1 LYQLVHNLST
11 DFPQLNLKTVR
22 ADGFAR
28 GDPMLTAVDY
38 SRYSSDRQH
47 ESSIEAQ
54 QAAID
59 QWAAAHHVL
68 IIERY
73 ADRALSG
80 KTDNRPEFQRLLS
93 DLRHRK
99 VDLVLVHKTDR
110 FARNRYDAAI
120 YSRVIKQRGAR
131 LVCVAQDFGD
141 GPEAV
146 ILEALMQGMAEYYSL
161 NLATEV
167 IKGRKIAISKGK
179 HAGGTYPFG
188 YAPDGQG
195 GYKIVELEAYYIQRL
210 YQAVID
216 GYPPFTH
223 ITKEMRELGI
233 RGRRGRF
240 LAAGNVAAMLK
251 LPIYAGIY
259 EARAGDATS
268 RIENH
273 HPAIVSKEIHE
284 EAVRIMEARK
294 NVGRKPRIAYLC
306 TGLIRCGMCGAPAYG
321 HTSRKQGKEYPTYI
335 CSKHCGLRSIRTSE
349 LDQAAREYVA
359 SLLRPE
365 VREQLTKALTAYL
378 DGQRAEARR
387 RVPAAKKEISRL
399 QSQIDSIMENM
410 STGVLPASVLERMG
424 RQISDLESQID
435 VLQTMITE
443 PPQLPPS
450 MINQYFENAALLD
463 EDTDPDLARQTLER
477 FISVIHIHPHALE
490 FVSTFDAWLLK
501 NFPTLHPGD
510 PARLSTPPEGAD
522 NPKGVENPSE
532 QKKPADDND
541 PDDPDDPDDPPS
553 GPRPKN
559 ASRTSKKRTP
569 PRASVFQ
576 KTHDPASG
584 SNKFL
589 ENAPTSQGMQMSEFR
604 ILFQPTFIKRTN
616 HQPHTGIVAVHVFD
630 RFGDLAQDP

>member
-1 LYQLVHNLST
+1 
-11 DFPQLNLKTVR
+11 
-22 ADGFAR
+22 
-28 GDPMLTAVDY
+28 MLTAVDY
-38 SRYSSDRQH
+38 SRYSSDRQN

-73 ADRALSG
+73 TDRALSG

-131 LVCVAQDFGD
+131 LVAVAQDFGD

-167 IKGRKIAISKGK
+167 IKGRKVAISKGK

-188 YAPDGQG
+188 YGPDGQG
-195 GYKIVELEAYYIQRL
+195 GYQIIEIEAYFIRKL

-216 GYPPFTH
+216 GTPYTR
-223 ITKEMRELGI
+223 IIEEMREAGVK
-233 RGRRGRF
+233 GRRGSY
-240 LAAGNVAAMLK
+240 LLPGNISAMLK

-259 EARAGDATS
+259 DAKAGDATS
-268 RIENH
+268 YMENN
-273 HPAIVSKEIHE
+273 HPAIVSKETYE

-294 NVGRKPRIAYLC
+294 NVGRKPRTAYLC
-306 TGLIRCGMCGAPAYG
+306 TGLVRCGMCGAPIYG
-321 HTSRKQGKEYPTYI
+321 HTARKSGKEYRSYI
-335 CSKHCGLRSIRTSE
+335 CGKSCGLRSVREDE
-349 LDQAAREYVA
+349 LDQAARDYVA

-365 VREQLTKALTAYL
+365 VREQLVAALTAYME
-378 DGQRAEARR
+378 GQRAEARR
-387 RVPAAKKEISRL
+387 RVPSTKREIAKL
-399 QSQIDSIMENM
+399 QSQIDTIMENM
-410 STGVLPASVLERMG
+410 SSGVLPASVLERMG
-424 RQISDLESQID
+424 RQITDLESQIE

-450 MINQYFENAALLD
+450 MVNQYFENVAQLD
-463 EDTDPDLARQTLER
+463 ESTDLDLARQTLGR
-477 FISVIHIHPHALE
+477 FIASIVIHPHAIE
-490 FVSTFDAWLLK
+490 ITSTFDTWLRRH
-501 NFPTLHPGD
+501 FPSLHPGD
-510 PARLSTPPEGAD
+510 PARLSSIPGGGD

-532 QKKPADDND
+532 PEKPADD
-541 PDDPDDPDDPPS
+541 DDPDDPDDPPS

-559 ASRTSKKRTP
+559 AGRANKKRTP
-569 PRASVFQ
+569 PKQCVFP
-576 KTHDPASG
+576 KTHDPAKGNMKFGEEQEPEFQKAHVPPSKSMHFREFNVLFYPTIIRRSG
-584 SNKFL
+584 Q
-589 ENAPTSQGMQMSEFR
+589 AP
-604 ILFQPTFIKRTN
+604 I
-616 HQPHTGIVAVHVFD
+616 TGIVAAEMFAV
-630 RFGDLAQDP
+630 FGDVAQED

>member
-1 LYQLVHNLST
+1 
-11 DFPQLNLKTVR
+11 
-22 ADGFAR
+22 
-28 GDPMLTAVDY
+28 MLTAVDY
-38 SRYSSDRQH
+38 SRYSSDRQN

-59 QWAAAHHVL
+59 QWAAAHHVI

-73 ADRALSG
+73 VDRALSG

-131 LVCVAQDFGD
+131 LVCVAQDFGE

-167 IKGRKIAISKGK
+167 IKGRKVAISKGK

-195 GYKIVELEAYYIQRL
+195 GYQIVEIEAYYVQKL
-210 YQAVID
+210 YQAVLD
-216 GYPPFTH
+216 GTPPYTH
-223 ITKEMRELGI
+223 IIAEMHELGI
-233 RGRRGRF
+233 KGRRGRY
-240 LAAGNVAAMLK
+240 LTPGNVSAMLK

-273 HPAIVSKEIHE
+273 HPAIVSKETYE
-284 EAVRIMEARK
+284 EAVKIMEARQ
-294 NVGRKPRIAYLC
+294 NVGRRPKNAYLC
-306 TGLIRCGMCGAPAYG
+306 TGLVRCGSCGAVVYG
-321 HTSRKQGKEYPTYI
+321 HTSRKGGKEYCTYI
-335 CSKHCGLRSIRTSE
+335 CGKSCGMRSIRAPE
-349 LDQAAREYVA
+349 LDQAARDYVA

-365 VREQLTKALTAYL
+365 VREQLVLSLTAYL
-378 DGQRAEARR
+378 DGPREEARR
-387 RVPAAKKEISRL
+387 RVPGTKREIARL
-399 QSQIDSIMENM
+399 QSQIDTIMENM
-410 STGVLPASVLERMG
+410 SAGVLPASVLDRMG
-424 RQISDLESQID
+424 RQITDLESQIE
-435 VLQTMITE
+435 VLQTMVTE

-450 MINQYFENAALLD
+450 MINQYFDNVAQLD
-463 EDTDPDLARQTLER
+463 EDTDLDLARQTLR
-477 FISVIHIHPHALE
+477 HFIASIVIHPHE
-490 FVSTFDAWLLK
+490 IEIVSTFDAWLLR
-501 NFPTLHPGD
+501 NFPSLHPGD

-532 QKKPADDND
+532 QKKPADD
-541 PDDPDDPDDPPS
+541 DDPDDPDDPPS

-559 ASRTSKKRTP
+559 AGRTNKKRTP
-569 PRASVFQ
+569 PQKYVFP
-576 KTHDPASG
+576 KTHDPA
-584 SNKFL
+584 
-589 ENAPTSQGMQMSEFR
+589 
-604 ILFQPTFIKRTN
+604 IKSSS
-616 HQPHTGIVAVHVFD
+616 ASS
-630 RFGDLAQDP
+630 A

>member
-1 LYQLVHNLST
+1 
-11 DFPQLNLKTVR
+11 
-22 ADGFAR
+22 
-28 GDPMLTAVDY
+28 MLTAVDY
-38 SRYSSDRQH
+38 SRYSSDRQT
-47 ESSIEAQ
+47 EASIEAQ

-59 QWAAAHHVL
+59 QWAAAHHVV

-167 IKGRKIAISKGK
+167 IKGRKVAISKGK

-195 GYKIVELEAYYIQRL
+195 GYQIVEIEAYYIKRL

-216 GYPPFTH
+216 STPPYTH
-223 ITKEMRELGI
+223 IIQEMRELGI
-233 RGRRGRF
+233 KGRRGRY
-240 LAAGNVAAMLK
+240 LTPGNVSAMLR

-268 RIENH
+268 RIENN
-273 HPAIVSKEIHE
+273 HPAIVSKETYE

-294 NVGRKPRIAYLC
+294 NVGRKPRNAYLC
-306 TGLIRCGMCGAPAYG
+306 TGLVRCGICGAVVYG
-321 HTSRKQGKEYPTYI
+321 HTSRKAGKEYATYI
-335 CSKHCGLRSIRTSE
+335 CSKSCGLRSIRAPE
-349 LDQAAREYVA
+349 LDQAARDYVA

-365 VREQLTKALTAYL
+365 VREQLVQALTAYL
-378 DGQRAEARR
+378 DGQREEARR
-387 RVPAAKKEISRL
+387 RVPSTKREIAKL
-399 QSQIDSIMENM
+399 QSQIDAIMENM

-424 RQISDLESQID
+424 RQITDLESQID

-450 MINQYFENAALLD
+450 MINQYFENAALLT
-463 EDTDPDLARQTLER
+463 EDTDLDLARQTLRR
-477 FISVIHIHPHALE
+477 FIKSITIHPHALE

-501 NFPTLHPGD
+501 HFPSLHPGD
-510 PARLSTPPEGAD
+510 PAQLPSTPDGGG
-522 NPKGVENPSE
+522 NPKGVENSTNPD
-532 QKKPADDND
+532 KPADD
-541 PDDPDDPDDPPS
+541 DPPS
-553 GPRPKN
+553 APRPKN
-559 ASRTSKKRTP
+559 AGCTNKNSTSEDKPNSLEISCSRYRQLSYTR
-569 PRASVFQ
+569 
-576 KTHDPASG
+576 
-584 SNKFL
+584 
-589 ENAPTSQGMQMSEFR
+589 
-604 ILFQPTFIKRTN
+604 
-616 HQPHTGIVAVHVFD
+616 
-630 RFGDLAQDP
+630 

>member
-1 LYQLVHNLST
+1 
-11 DFPQLNLKTVR
+11 
-22 ADGFAR
+22 
-28 GDPMLTAVDY
+28 MLTAVDY

-59 QWAAAHHVL
+59 QWAASHHVA
-68 IIERY
+68 IVERY
-73 ADRALSG
+73 ADRAISG
-80 KTDNRPEFQRLLS
+80 KTDQRPEFQRLLS
-93 DLRHRK
+93 DLKHRK

-167 IKGRKIAISKGK
+167 IKGRKVAISKGK

-195 GYKIVELEAYYIQRL
+195 GYQIVEIEAYYVQKL
-210 YQAVID
+210 YQAVLD
-216 GYPPFTH
+216 GTPPYTH
-223 ITKEMRELGI
+223 IIAEMHELGI
-233 RGRRGRF
+233 KGRRGRY
-240 LAAGNVAAMLK
+240 LTPGNVSAMLK

-273 HPAIVSKEIHE
+273 HPAIVSKETYE
-284 EAVRIMEARK
+284 EAVKIMEARQ
-294 NVGRKPRIAYLC
+294 NVGRRPKNAYLC
-306 TGLIRCGMCGAPAYG
+306 TGLVRCGSCGAVVYG
-321 HTSRKQGKEYPTYI
+321 HTSRKGGKEYCTYI
-335 CSKHCGLRSIRTSE
+335 CGKSCGMRSIRAPE
-349 LDQAAREYVA
+349 LDQAARDYVA

-365 VREQLTKALTAYL
+365 VREQLVLSLTAYL
-378 DGQRAEARR
+378 DGQREEARR
-387 RVPAAKKEISRL
+387 RVPGTKREISRL
-399 QSQIDSIMENM
+399 QSQIDTIMENM
-410 STGVLPASVLERMG
+410 SSGVLPPSVLERMG
-424 RQISDLESQID
+424 RQITDLESQIE

-450 MINQYFENAALLD
+450 MINQYFENVAQLD
-463 EDTDPDLARQTLER
+463 EETDLDLARQTLKR
-477 FISVIHIHPHALE
+477 FISSITIHPHALE
-490 FVSTFDAWLLK
+490 FVCTFDAWLAK
-501 NFPTLHPGD
+501 HFPSLHPGD
-510 PARLSTPPEGAD
+510 PAQLFASPEGAD
-522 NPKGVENPSE
+522 NPKGVESSDSSE
-532 QKKPADDND
+532 KPADD
-541 PDDPDDPDDPPS
+541 DDPDDPDDPPS

-569 PRASVFQ
+569 SNVRVFS
-576 KTHDPASG
+576 KPHDPAKKNMEFG
-584 SNKFL
+584 EFHAL
-589 ENAPTSQGMQMSEFR
+589 FYPT
-604 ILFQPTFIKRTN
+604 IIKRSG
-616 HQPHTGIVAVHVFD
+616 HVAHTGIVAIEMFSA
-630 RFGDLAQDP
+630 FGDIAQQD